1 MQAGCATGT
10 GTLASR
16 RHVTKSE
23 FKMNKGIIALCFL
36 TCTMAYGQ
44 VLQSGL
50 ILPNN
55 YEDEGICCIYAPS
68 NGFTIYDQPN
78 GEITGKL
85 TRNAAQNTDNQSY
98 YRIYFVDD
106 RNKTET
112 QIELEN
118 FWQIGYE
125 IWALTYNER
134 QNGFVKLK
142 IENQNLWLKESEVKN
157 MKFELVEWQTFL
169 SDNAGKVLGFYANE
183 PGLNLREQPNTSS
196 RIIKTLRGDLH
207 EISPTNEHI
216 GLWTKVKVIIM
227 KEHPCET
234 ELTEEENIEEILE
247 GWIKILDDDGL
258 PNVWNYSRGC

>member
-1 MQAGCATGT
+1 
-10 GTLASR
+10 
-16 RHVTKSE
+16 
-23 FKMNKGIIALCFL
+23 MNRSIIILFFL
-36 TCTMAYGQ
+36 TYNLTFGQ
-44 VLQSGL
+44 VVQSGL
-50 ILPNN
+50 ILPNS
-55 YEDEGICCIYAPS
+55 YEDEEICCIYAPTG
-68 NGFTIYDQPN
+68 GFTIYDQPN
-78 GEITGKL
+78 GKIIGVL
-85 TRNAAQNTDNQSY
+85 TKNVAQNTGDQSY
-98 YRIYFVDD
+98 YRIYFVDN

-125 IWALTYNER
+125 IWALTYSER
-134 QNGFVKLK
+134 QNGFVKLR
-142 IENQNLWLKESEVKN
+142 IENQNLWIKESDLKN
-157 MKFELVEWQTFL
+157 VGFTLVEWQTFL
-169 SDNAGKVLGFYANE
+169 SDNAVLGFYAYE

-247 GWIKILDDDGL
+247 GWIKIIDDNGL